1 MNLESY
7 SYVIIVIVQNYLPS
21 NIFIQNLL
29 IKKSILVMILVLF
42 ELIHVLS
49 LVLRVERPRKTLIF
63 ICFGKEGKKISSSP
77 FRDQFS
83 TIMGAC
89 VVG

>member
-1 MNLESY
+1 
-7 SYVIIVIVQNYLPS
+7 
-21 NIFIQNLL
+21 
-29 IKKSILVMILVLF
+29 MILVLF